1 MIIQIRIVLLPR
13 NFHVWNESYYRRLDL
28 PDGYDGW
35 QAHDATP
42 QELSEGVMRCGPAPL
57 KAIKEGHVYLNFDTG
72 FIFSEVNGD
81 KIEWEVSGSINV
93 FSPNLEVGIF

>member
-1 MIIQIRIVLLPR
+1 M
-13 NFHVWNESYYRRLDL
+13 WNESFYRRLDL

-81 KIEWEVSGSINV
+81 KIEWEVSVSKKK
-93 FSPNLEVGIF
+93 NLSRFLRCSFLVGFKIQCKQC

>member
-1 MIIQIRIVLLPR
+1 MKRYWIDLLPYVVLNLR
-13 NFHVWNESYYRRLDL
+13 NFHVWNESFYRRLDL

-81 KIEWEVSGSINV
+81 KIEWEVSV
-93 FSPNLEVGIF
+93 FEIFS

>member
-81 KIEWEVSGSINV
+81 KIEWEVSV
-93 FSPNLEVGIF
+93 FPPNLEVGIF